1 MQRIPLGM
9 VGGGQ
14 GAFIGAVHR
23 IAARIDDRFTLVAG
37 ALSSDA
43 GRAAVSAEAIGL
55 ERSYHDWSEMARA
68 EAARPDGIRAVSVV
82 TPNHLHL
89 PVARAFLEAGIHVIC
104 DKPLSATLPEA
115 EELAR
120 VAEASKALLILT
132 YSYAGYP
139 MIREARRLVAEGQL
153 GRIRLVHVE
162 FVSDWLA
169 RPGRAAQPNWR
180 ADPALGGEGGA
191 IADIGTHAAHLA
203 TYVSGLPITEVAAE
217 LTTFIEGRVIDDNGH
232 AMLRFA
238 KGAKGMLWTSQVA
251 AGSDNEV
258 RLRVMGDAA
267 GLDWNHAD
275 PNRLRLTRLGEP
287 SQTLTR
293 GGPGFEGAARLP
305 SGHPEGYLEAFA
317 SIYTDAA
324 DAIHAGRVPPGLPG
338 IRDGLDGM
346 RFVSACLRS
355 SRANGEWQALDG
367 S

>member
-1 MQRIPLGM
+1 MNRIPLGM

-37 ALSSDA
+37 ALSSDPA
-43 GRAAVSAEAIGL
+43 RAAASARTIGL
-55 ERSYHDWSEMARA
+55 DRSYDDWREMARA

-104 DKPLSATLPEA
+104 DKPLTATLPEA
-115 EELAR
+115 EKLAR
-120 VAEASKALLILT
+120 IAETTKALLVLT
-132 YSYAGYP
+132 HTYAGYP
-139 MIREARRLVAEGQL
+139 MIREAHRLVAEGRL

-162 FVSDWLA
+162 YVQDWLA
-169 RPGRAAQPNWR
+169 RPSRSAQPNWR

-203 TYVSGLPITEVAAE
+203 CYVSGLPIEAVAAD
-217 LTTFIEGRVIDDNGH
+217 LMTFVEGRRINDNGH

-238 KGAKGMLWTSQVA
+238 KGARGMLWASQVA

-258 RLRVMGDAA
+258 RLRVMGDEA
-267 GLDWNHAD
+267 GLDWSHAD

-287 SQTLTR
+287 AQTLTR
-293 GGPGFEGAARLP
+293 GGPGFQGNARVP

-317 SIYTDAA
+317 SIYTVAA
-324 DAIHAGRVPPGLPG
+324 DAIQAGRVPPGLPG
-338 IRDGLDGM
+338 LRDGLDGM
-346 RFVSACLRS
+346 RFVEACIRS
-355 SRANGEWQALDG
+355 SRADGAWQAL
-367 S
+367 